1 MMIARW
7 HIDARFGH
15 KPAVIE
21 SLKKW
26 CDEIG
31 TQIGWSSDRTRI
43 ATGAVG
49 ALESTV
55 ELEVQIEDLA
65 DLNASWAKLGSIEG
79 GRAASSLA
87 IRPSALP
94 PLIGYRL
101 GLSRPGTW
109 IAKSQLFLLSSRA
122 A

>member
-65 DLNASWAKLGSIEG
+65 DLNASWAKLGSIEAHG
-79 GRAASSLA
+79 VWSKEIEPYVVSGSTRWDV
-87 IRPSALP
+87 
-94 PLIGYRL
+94 YRVV
-101 GLSRPGTW
+101 
-109 IAKSQLFLLSSRA
+109 
-122 A
+122 